1 MVEVGRCKMKS
12 LLIDGGCVLNGQ
24 IKVQGSKNAALPII
38 AASLLFPGKTVLQE
52 CPQIRDVELMKK
64 LLECLGCEVNSR
76 ENCLSVEA
84 GEAKVNT
91 LPVRWVGGMRSS
103 ILLLGAMLARFH
115 SAVICYPGGCVIGER
130 PIDLHIMALE
140 KLGAEIHIEGECII
154 AKATNLKGCKI
165 QFPISSVG
173 ATEQAILAACG
184 AQGITDLYN
193 AATEPEVVHLCGFL
207 HSAGIEIQGIGCK
220 HLRITGQSFAKNYP
234 GEIQY
239 TIPADRI
246 VAGTYLLMAAACGG
260 EIYLENG
267 QSQEMEALLAVTR
280 QLGSRVEGSKTDL
293 PGGIFLKAEK
303 NLKAPEKIVTGPYP
317 EFPTDM
323 QPILAATL
331 SKADGESIIEA
342 IVIFSCITV
351 NILMGFFQELKSE
364 NAIDALKTMTQ
375 SKVQVKRDGVW
386 VEIDTAKL
394 VVGDVIQLQNNMG
407 RFYHTLLVT
416 GYEDNTYL
424 VAAHTDDAFD
434 RRLDSY
440 IYANARFLHIEG
452 VRKCCLIKTNWIK
465 LY

>member
-1 MVEVGRCKMKS
+1 LVEVGRCKMKS

-52 CPQIRDVELMKK
+52 CPQIRDVELMKN
-64 LLECLGCEVNSR
+64 LLECLGCEVSSR

-84 GEAKVNT
+84 GEAKVNN
-91 LPVRWVGGMRSS
+91 LPARWVGGMRSS

-193 AATEPEVVHLCGFL
+193 AATEPEVVHLCRFL

-323 QPILAATL
+323 QPILTATL
-331 SKADGESIIEA
+331 SKADGESIIEE
-342 IVIFSCITV
+342 TV
-351 NILMGFFQELKSE
+351 FENRFCYVSELEKMGGKFRTDNRRLSVYPAYLHGACVQAADLRGGAALVLAGLIAEGRTKVE
-364 NAIDALKTMTQ
+364 NAHFIE
-375 SKVQVKRDGVW
+375 R
-386 VEIDTAKL
+386 
-394 VVGDVIQLQNNMG
+394 
-407 RFYHTLLVT
+407 
-416 GYEDNTYL
+416 GYED
-424 VAAHTDDAFD
+424 
-434 RRLDSY
+434 
-440 IYANARFLHIEG
+440 I
-452 VRKCCLIKTNWIK
+452 VRDLRK
-465 LY
+465 LGAKITSET